1 MKLSVIIP
9 VYNEKDTIEQI
20 IDKVIDVPLD
30 KEIIVVDD
38 FSTDG
43 TREIL
48 KNLKYDNVTTV
59 FHDKNKGKG
68 SAIRTGIQ
76 YVNGDVVVIQ
86 DADLE
91 YNPHEYLK
99 LIEPIKDGRADVVY
113 GSRFSGNTEKMTFSH
128 WLGNKALTLTT
139 NILYGTRLTDMETC
153 YKMMKAPLIR
163 SFALKANRF
172 DFEPEITAKIL
183 KSKKRIIEIPIT
195 YQGRHWTEGK
205 KITWRDGIS
214 ALISLIRY
222 RFAD

>member
-9 VYNEKDTIEQI
+9 VFNEKDTIEQI
-20 IDKVIDVPLD
+20 IDKVLDVPLE
-30 KEIIVVDD
+30 KEVIVVDD

-48 KNLKYDNVTTV
+48 KKLKYDSVTTV
-59 FHDKNKGKG
+59 FHEKNKGKG

-76 YVNGDVVVIQ
+76 YISGDVMVIQ

-91 YNPHEYLK
+91 YNPHEFLK
-99 LIEPIKDGRADVVY
+99 LIEPIREGKADVVY
-113 GSRFSGNTEKMTFSH
+113 GSRFSGKTEKMTFSH
-128 WLGNKALTLTT
+128 WLGNKVLTLAT
-139 NILYGTRLTDMETC
+139 NLLYGTKLTDMETC
-153 YKMMKAPLIR
+153 YKMMRTPIIK
-163 SFALKANRF
+163 SFSLKANRF

-183 KSKKRIIEIPIT
+183 KSRKRIIEIPIT
-195 YQGRHWTEGK
+195 YEGRHWSEGK

-214 ALISLIRY
+214 ALTSLIRY